1 MRNLSHRQDNTHSEE
16 DIKRTSKVEDEEDRT
31 SFAKRKQISCSAWGL
46 LEDDEMENEQRKQTG
61 FGKKQQNRP
70 TVVPKGNYN
79 GNDDDR

>member
-16 DIKRTSKVEDEEDRT
+16 DIKRTSKVEDEEEDRT
-31 SFAKRKQISCSAWGL
+31 GAWGL